1 MRSGCGCG
9 ADRFHL
15 VDLFYI
21 FFLIDSRIVSR
32 RLLTRVE
39 NMKKQK
45 ILIAEDDDLNRNNL
59 TELLTMEGYEV
70 KAVENGKE
78 AMAAFVEDKYDLV
91 ITDLKM
97 PEGDG
102 LELLKFVKD
111 MNPDNIVIM
120 MTGFGTVDSAVEAMK
135 YGAFDYITKPMKDD
149 LVKLTVSRA
158 LSFASL
164 QEENVTLRDNL
175 REKYDFGKMLG
186 YSECMKTIFDTIEK
200 VAKSDSTV
208 IIYGE
213 SGTGKELVARA
224 IHFNSDRKN
233 FPLIPVNCGAIP
245 EELLESELFGHEK
258 GAFTGAIRNRLGR
271 FELAQGGTIFL
282 DEIGDMS
289 PSLQVKLLRVIQEKQ
304 FERIGGVK
312 TINADVRII
321 AATNQDLELAVAEKR
336 FREDLYYRINVIPI
350 HLPAL
355 RERGPDIAI
364 LANHFLQKF
373 AQTKKK
379 DVSSISPEAIACLL
393 HYPWPGNVRELE
405 NLIEM
410 LVVLKDGNEIVLEDL
425 PLKIR
430 QFKKEAQSIG
440 SIQIPEDGID
450 FNELVNQ
457 FEKDILLNALE
468 KSSGVKNRAAKLLNL
483 NRTTLVEKLKRLNIS
498 SET

>member
-1 MRSGCGCG
+1 
-9 ADRFHL
+9 
-15 VDLFYI
+15 
-21 FFLIDSRIVSR
+21 
-32 RLLTRVE
+32 
-39 NMKKQK
+39 MKKQK
-45 ILIAEDDDLNRNNL
+45 ILIAEDDDLNRDNL

-321 AATNQDLELAVAEKR
+321 AATNQNLELAVAEKR

-379 DVSSISPEAIACLL
+379 DVNSISPEAIACLL

-410 LVVLKDGNEIVLEDL
+410 LVVLKDDSEIVLDDL

-440 SIQIPEDGID
+440 SIQIPDDGID

-457 FEKDILLNALE
+457 FEKDILLNALQ

-498 SET
+498 SDT